1 MMDIGEPNAI
11 INVVPVNIISYVTK
25 QMDTVSL
32 VVLMVMKEILA
43 VKVSV

>member
-1 MMDIGEPNAI
+1 MMDTGETNAV
-11 INVVPVNIISYVTK
+11 INVVPVNIITYVTK
-25 QMDTVSL
+25 QMDTVPL